1 MQGSTFA
8 FNSYARYT
16 AELLVRKN
24 TWSLVI
30 GGNSFR
36 CNDFDNNIKEIT
48 GSDIIKS
55 RNERILAIKL
65 SRVYFDDMKISHN
78 DNRLIVNDTFYN
90 KIINLTVS
98 NKEAYLLIDRRDLT
112 IEFDQSKLHGK

>member
-16 AELLVRKN
+16 AELLVREN
-24 TWSLVI
+24 TWALVI

-36 CNDFDNNIKEIT
+36 CSDYDKNITEIT

-55 RNERILAIKL
+55 RNDGILAIKL

-78 DNRLIVNDTFYN
+78 DNGLIVNDSFYN
-90 KIINLTVS
+90 KIINLTIS
-98 NKEAYLLIDRRDLT
+98 NEVAYLLIDRKYLT